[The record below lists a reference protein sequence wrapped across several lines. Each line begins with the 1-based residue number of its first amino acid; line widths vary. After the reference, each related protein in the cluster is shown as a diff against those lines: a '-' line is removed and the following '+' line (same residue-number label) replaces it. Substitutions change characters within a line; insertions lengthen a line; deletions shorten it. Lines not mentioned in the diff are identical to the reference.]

1 MKRNEIIKLMNDAVE
16 LMDRFDGAI
25 LKDKQTGEE
34 ATTVTKEEI
43 TAFQTAFAFC
53 RHMLE
58 GGYEPRHAMALAGD
72 MLTLYG
78 GLKAEGKLQPEGS
91 DD

>member
-1 MKRNEIIKLMNDAVE
+1 MKRDQIIALLDETRDLFDN
-16 LMDRFDGAI
+16 FDGAI

-78 GLKAEGKLQPEGS
+78 GLKAEGKLQPEDS

>member
-1 MKRNEIIKLMNDAVE
+1 MKRDQIITLLDE
-16 LMDRFDGAI
+16 TGDLFDTFDGAI
-25 LKDKQTGEE
+25 LKDRQTGEE
-34 ATTVTKEEI
+34 ATTVTSDEI
-43 TAFQTAFAFC
+43 RAFQTAFAFC

-58 GGYEPRHAMALAGD
+58 GDYEPRNAMALAGD